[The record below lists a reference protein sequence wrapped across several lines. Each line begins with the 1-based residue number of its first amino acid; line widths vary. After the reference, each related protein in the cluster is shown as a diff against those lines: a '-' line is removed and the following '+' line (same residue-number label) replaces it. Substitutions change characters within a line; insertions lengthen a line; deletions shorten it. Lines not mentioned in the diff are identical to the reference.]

1 MLSMRRVQVYRHS
14 LEPGAQPE
22 CIFEE
27 KDEKYYVTIS
37 KTADKQLILIHA
49 AASMQNEIRFLRS
62 DTPGG
67 DFQVWPAEPA
77 QHVPAPAATD
87 AGHPTALA
95 PCSASRQLSIH
106 RRARLQPGRGHCRD
120 RMLASRLP
128 QSVTAG
134 T

>member
-1 MLSMRRVQVYRHS
+1 MRGATIAEVDAAWPGGGCWAVLSMRRVQVYRHS

-67 DFQVWPAEPA
+67 DFQVWPSRARSA
-77 QHVPAPAATD
+77 CA
-87 AGHPTALA
+87 
-95 PCSASRQLSIH
+95 SASSN
-106 RRARLQPGRGHCRD
+106 
-120 RMLASRLP
+120 
-128 QSVTAG
+128 
-134 T
+134 